1 MLANIGFVATYI
13 VGSPIRVSEI
23 FLFGFLGFI
32 SRSRPL
38 IVQILA
44 FTAGLTYSMVNFIS
58 SLFNLPVYEIVN
70 SVRFLNDWRFFS
82 SGEYLAFA
90 LAFAGILMVACRAFR
105 RPTNFSGRGAASLAF
120 AAIALVAIADVWA
133 GYRTLGNLKRFPIG
147 NAPFSSAV
155 SKSNILPTLG
165 SGLIDH
171 NQ

>member
-90 LAFAGILMVACRAFR
+90 LAFAGILMVACRAFQANKFLWPRCGVFGVCCDCAR
-105 RPTNFSGRGAASLAF
+105 RDCRRLGGLQNARQSQAFSDRERTVFLGRVKVQHSAHPR
-120 AAIALVAIADVWA
+120 V
-133 GYRTLGNLKRFPIG
+133 RT
-147 NAPFSSAV
+147 
-155 SKSNILPTLG
+155 
-165 SGLIDH
+165 H
-171 NQ
+171 